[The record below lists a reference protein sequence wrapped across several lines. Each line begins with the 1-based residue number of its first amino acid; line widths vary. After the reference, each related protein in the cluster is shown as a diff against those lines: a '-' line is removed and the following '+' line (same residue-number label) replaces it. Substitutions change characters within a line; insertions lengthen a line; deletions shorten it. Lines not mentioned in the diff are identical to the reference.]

1 MRIMSDNTV
10 NPILFRL
17 YRLTGSKW
25 KSLSHEEI
33 WLSQTKFHIGCMR
46 QFGDSL

>member
-1 MRIMSDNTV
+1 MLLLKFQFNRMRIMSDNTV

-33 WLSQTKFHIGCMR
+33 
-46 QFGDSL
+46 